1 MVTTREEAEQAVA
14 AAKYPPAGIRGW
26 GPFRA
31 PYQWHTTMFDYS
43 KRANAETHV
52 RVLIEHPRA
61 IENLDAIL
69 NVEGLGGAI
78 AAPLDLAVNMGY
90 LDGPGHP
97 DVQEALATA
106 SRKIAAHGFP
116 LMSFAITPDQ
126 GRRAIAAGVTIL
138 LLGFDVMFVPA
149 AVQLYLQ
156 QLNHA
161 IAADQ

>member
-1 MVTTREEAEQAVA
+1 
-14 AAKYPPAGIRGW
+14 
-26 GPFRA
+26 
-31 PYQWHTTMFDYS
+31 MFDYS